1 MMLKMILPL
10 ALAVLLGA
18 PAGAQDAQDPYE
30 RFKLFNECRPMGLA
44 FEEEPDLEAVGLTVD
59 RMLSTAESRLRAAR
73 LYDAD
78 AETFLLVSTNIGGN
92 GFSQGV
98 EYYKLLYDAVSGET
112 NYAVVWRRGST
123 GTHTGNTSSAGFL
136 LQSLSEKLDAFIL
149 EYLRVNEAA
158 CFPVPPPP
166 QLTR

>member
-73 LYDAD
+73 LYDA
-78 AETFLLVSTNIGGN
+78 ALLH
-92 GFSQGV
+92 
-98 EYYKLLYDAVSGET
+98 EYPLRVG
-112 NYAVVWRRGST
+112 RRGSHFS
-123 GTHTGNTSSAGFL
+123 GPSAG
-136 LQSLSEKLDAFIL
+136 AT
-149 EYLRVNEAA
+149 LRG
-158 CFPVPPPP
+158 
-166 QLTR
+166 